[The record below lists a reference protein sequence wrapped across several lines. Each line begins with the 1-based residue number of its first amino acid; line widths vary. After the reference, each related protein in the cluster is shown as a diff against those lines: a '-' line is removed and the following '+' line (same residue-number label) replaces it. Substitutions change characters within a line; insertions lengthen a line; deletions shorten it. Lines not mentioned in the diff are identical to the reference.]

1 MPFYAV
7 QYTYT
12 DDAQALEAG
21 RPAHRDYIRSFVEP
35 GLLRASGPYPGADPD
50 SALLIFKADSEK
62 IVQDIIENDPFTR
75 DHLIARHSIHEWRPL
90 IGVFADE
97 LDD

>member
-12 DDAQALEAG
+12 DDDAALEAG

-35 GLLRASGPYPGADPD
+35 GILRASGPYPGADPD
-50 SALLIFKADSEK
+50 SALLIFKAESEK
-62 IVQDIIENDPFTR
+62 VVQDIIAGDPFTR
-75 DHLIARHSIHEWRPL
+75 DNLIQRHTIHEWRPL
-90 IGVFADE
+90 IGDFADE
-97 LDD
+97 VDD